1 MKNLF
6 KRESKVEEYSK
17 DHVETVYRCVNQL
30 NVLMKHFYENDF
42 ESIEKTAHE
51 IADLEHEAD
60 IIRRKM
66 EIEFFNGAF
75 LPFDR
80 EDRIILAEEVDSVAD
95 MTEETGF
102 GICLSKINFPTI
114 YKTDFMELTESVQNT
129 VSALKKCIE
138 LLSEDLGQALDTAHE
153 VESLEDVVD
162 KIERKI
168 LRRLYEDYKKG
179 EIDILTH
186 IELKSTVLRIGN
198 IADRAENAS
207 DRVPI
212 IVAKRKG

>member
-1 MKNLF
+1 
-6 KRESKVEEYSK
+6 
-17 DHVETVYRCVNQL
+17 
-30 NVLMKHFYENDF
+30 
-42 ESIEKTAHE
+42 
-51 IADLEHEAD
+51 
-60 IIRRKM
+60 
-66 EIEFFNGAF
+66 
-75 LPFDR
+75 
-80 EDRIILAEEVDSVAD
+80 

-102 GICLSKINFPTI
+102 GICLSKINFPI
-114 YKTDFMELTESVQNT
+114 NYKTDFMELTKSVQNT
-129 VSALKKCIE
+129 VSTLKRCIE

-153 VESLEDVVD
+153 VERLEDVVD

-168 LRRLYEDYKKG
+168 LRRLYDDYKKG